1 MMTDPGVAWMM
12 DQGRDVTTAKK
23 PTTGEAKLVLNLRVA
38 ETEMAADPHPAEETD
53 HPGVLKTRAGALTT
67 RALGGAPATPD
78 VMVPTA
84 ASVGWSVEVRHL
96 AMAAVS
102 AEVVSDVMAKV
113 AAAEAG
119 AIVHAAAETERNAVR
134 PGGTIGAVEM
144 TGAAAAA
151 EATTPATGA
160 VTDPR
165 LPGET
170 TGVLRH
176 LPRRKAEA
184 AMTTNGKLSASVKN
198 AIVIIRIP
206 LLPKSISLLQLLIFN
221 GCHRM
226 FASLQFCTFHG
237 YKWSNFPH

>member
-1 MMTDPGVAWMM
+1 MMDLGVAMTMDPGVAMTMDQGVAMMTVNGVVMTTDPGVAMTTDPGVAMMTDPGVAWMM

-23 PTTGEAKLVLNLRVA
+23 PTTGEAKLVPNLRVA
-38 ETEMAADPHPAEETD
+38 ETETAHPAEETD
-53 HPGVLKTRAGALTT
+53 HPGVSKTRAGALTT
-67 RALGGAPATPD
+67 RALGGAPATPED

-84 ASVGWSVEVRHL
+84 ASVVWSVEVRHL

-102 AEVVSDVMAKV
+102 AEVASDVMAKV

-119 AIVHAAAETERNAVR
+119 AIVHAEAETERNVVR
-134 PGGTIGAVEM
+134 PGGTIGAEEM

-151 EATTPATGA
+151 EATIPATGA
-160 VTDPR
+160 VMDLR

-184 AMTTNGKLSASVKN
+184 TTNGKLSASVKN
-198 AIVIIRIP
+198 
-206 LLPKSISLLQLLIFN
+206 
-221 GCHRM
+221 
-226 FASLQFCTFHG
+226 
-237 YKWSNFPH
+237 